1 MKIIQF
7 NNQLKGGKQLFSLKD
22 INTENRYDENDERK
36 LKIADT
42 ISIFTNPPIITIPL
56 FLLICIILACDG
68 TPFTS
73 GFSFDW
79 NQFIITEL
87 ISLIFA
93 SILPMAIILHWA
105 RKLDTDKDISNR
117 EDRFIPLIVGVV
129 SYLIGFIIALI
140 LGVSNFLTVLI
151 LCYTVNTFIVMLI
164 TSKWKISIHTT
175 GLTGPVAALIMLLGP
190 IGAIFGL
197 IYPLLIW
204 SRFTLKKHTMIQ
216 AIAGGVF
223 GFVMTVVEAYLYMD
237 ILNLPVYNLVPLGE
251 CLWIILA
258 LIIVPIILGIL
269 TILNEQ
275 KTRNTRRIFLI
286 ACILTVLFFI
296 LFAPTSALISLI
308 LAMPVTIL
316 VAYFGGENF
325 TWYKAIKRS

>member
-1 MKIIQF
+1 MI
-7 NNQLKGGKQLFSLKD
+7 SLKD
-22 INTENRYDENDERK
+22 INTENKYDETDERK

-56 FLLICIILACDG
+56 FLIICIVLACNG

-73 GFSFDW
+73 GFSFNW
-79 NQFIITEL
+79 KQFIITEL

-93 SILPMAIILHWA
+93 SVLPMAIILHWA

-129 SYLIGFIIALI
+129 SYFIGFLI
-140 LGVSNFLTVLI
+140 SLALGVSNFLTVLI

-175 GLTGPVAALIMLLGP
+175 GLTGPVAALIMLIWP
-190 IGAIFGL
+190 IGTIFGL
-197 IYPLLIW
+197 LYPLLIW
-204 SRFTLKKHTMIQ
+204 SRFTLKKHTMAQ

-223 GFVMTVVEAYLYMD
+223 GLVMTVVEAYLYMNL
-237 ILNLPVYNLVPLGE
+237 LNLPVSGLVPLGE

-258 LIIVPIILGIL
+258 IILSPIVLGIL
-269 TILNEQ
+269 TVLNDHGI
-275 KTRNTRRIFLI
+275 KNTRRIFYLF
-286 ACILTVLFFI
+286 CIVAIIFFM
-296 LFAPTSALISLI
+296 LFAPESALITFI
-308 LAMPVTIL
+308 LTYIVSVL
-316 VAYFGGENF
+316 VSYFGGENF
-325 TWYKAIKRS
+325 SWLRAIK

>member
-1 MKIIQF
+1 M
-7 NNQLKGGKQLFSLKD
+7 LSLKD
-22 INTENRYDENDERK
+22 INTENKHDETDEKK

-42 ISIFTNPPIITIPL
+42 MSIFTNPPIITIPL
-56 FLLICIILACDG
+56 FLIICIILACDG

-73 GFSFDW
+73 GFSFNW

-117 EDRFIPLIVGVV
+117 EDRFVPLIVGVV
-129 SYLIGFIIALI
+129 SYLIGFIISLI
-140 LGVSNFLTVLI
+140 LGVSNFITVLI

-175 GLTGPVAALIMLLGP
+175 GLAGPVAALIMLLGP

-197 IYPLLIW
+197 LYPMLIW
-204 SRFTLKKHTMIQ
+204 SRFTLKKHTMAQ

-223 GFVMTVVEAYLYMD
+223 GFIMTVVEAYLYMD
-237 ILNLPVYNLVPLGE
+237 ILNLPVSGLVPLGE
-251 CLWIILA
+251 CLWIILG
-258 LIIVPIILGIL
+258 IIITPIILGIL
-269 TILNEQ
+269 GTLNDNGN
-275 KTRNTRRIFLI
+275 RNTKKIFYLLI
-286 ACILTVLFFI
+286 VLALAFF
-296 LFAPTSALISLI
+296 LFIAPQSALISFI
-308 LAMPVTIL
+308 LTTIVSVL
-316 VAYFGGENF
+316 VSYFGGDNF
-325 TWYKAIKRS
+325 SWFRAIK

>member
-1 MKIIQF
+1 M
-7 NNQLKGGKQLFSLKD
+7 LSLKD
-22 INTENRYDENDERK
+22 INTENKHDETDEKK

-42 ISIFTNPPIITIPL
+42 MSIFTNPPIITIPL
-56 FLLICIILACDG
+56 FLIICIILACNG

-73 GFSFDW
+73 GFSFNW

-87 ISLIFA
+87 ISLVFA

-129 SYLIGFIIALI
+129 SYLIGFIISLI
-140 LGVSNFLTVLI
+140 LGVSNFITVLI

-175 GLTGPVAALIMLLGP
+175 GLAGPIAALIMLLGP

-197 IYPLLIW
+197 LYPMLIW
-204 SRFTLKKHTMIQ
+204 SRFTLKKHTMAQ

-223 GFVMTVVEAYLYMD
+223 GFIMTVVEAYLYMVF
-237 ILNLPVYNLVPLGE
+237 LSLFLPV
-251 CLWIILA
+251 
-258 LIIVPIILGIL
+258 
-269 TILNEQ
+269 
-275 KTRNTRRIFLI
+275 
-286 ACILTVLFFI
+286 
-296 LFAPTSALISLI
+296 
-308 LAMPVTIL
+308 
-316 VAYFGGENF
+316 
-325 TWYKAIKRS
+325 